1 MHHAR
6 RPALRALAGALLLGS
21 LLLRTAGAQ
30 AEEPTDLDKL
40 LQGIPEVKNGPDPGA
55 EARAAEA
62 ERLRQEEL
70 GTLPAYIKACRRA
83 VFDQWQPPAKS
94 LKKAPK
100 AKTSFLVSIG
110 DDGSIL
116 SVRAGELSG
125 DKKFDQSGLDAI
137 SRVDKM
143 PVPPPG
149 ISIEAERGILIE
161 LPAKAAIARAAT
173 P

>member
-1 MHHAR
+1 MHRAR
-6 RPALRALAGALLLGS
+6 LLALLTVAFAP
-21 LLLRTAGAQ
+21 LLLWAPVAK
-30 AEEPTDLDKL
+30 ADDAADLDKL
-40 LQGIPEVKNGPDPGA
+40 LNGIPEVKNGPDPAA

-62 ERLRQEEL
+62 ERLAQEEL
-70 GTLPAYIKACRRA
+70 GSLPAYIKACRRA
-83 VFDQWQPPAKS
+83 VFDLWQPPAKS

-137 SRVDKM
+137 GQVTKF

-161 LPAKAAIARAAT
+161 LPAKAALARAAGQ
-173 P
+173 